1 MMRNKNIESLRGIAI
16 LLLLF
21 YHFTVS
27 LTVFKSIQ
35 MIMVNEA
42 FCQFAMITFFMIS
55 GYGTF
60 LHYQRRENRGD
71 KIRGLD
77 YIKQRFHKIAPAYY
91 VCLIFVLL
99 FTTAGAYISRDGFKS
114 IIVYAFLVQNLV
126 PSMSGDING
135 VTWTIAL
142 FMQFYLISYPV
153 YKTVKKWGWKSY
165 PLFLVVSLCI
175 NKVLCGIVTT
185 NGAPE
190 VYYVIASIR
199 QIFTTIDIFAFGMI
213 CGSLMD
219 KHLFESVRKEVALIS
234 AAMIF
239 LVSVGLFVKASFIVG
254 GIWGDGFKY
263 YAWKPAVSA
272 AIGCIILLIAPC
284 KVAYQS
290 WIGKGIQFV
299 AKVEYNTYLWHM
311 ILFANLKNTSV
322 LFNEL
327 AQKTALGTAL
337 GLMVVAIAVGYVGT
351 KLSNSR

>member
-27 LTVFKSIQ
+27 LTAFNSIH
-35 MIMVNEA
+35 MIMVNEVL
-42 FCQFAMITFFMIS
+42 CQFAMITFFMIS

-60 LHYQRRENRGD
+60 LHYQRRENCGN

-99 FTTAGAYISRDGFKS
+99 FTTDSAYISRDGFKS
-114 IIVYAFLVQNLV
+114 IIVYACLLQNLV

-142 FMQFYLISYPV
+142 LMQFYLISYPV
-153 YKTVKKWGWKSY
+153 YRIVKKWGWKSY
-165 PLFLVVSLCI
+165 PLFLIFSLCI

-213 CGSLMD
+213 CGGLTD
-219 KHLFESVRKEVALIS
+219 KHLFEKVRKEVALTG

-254 GIWGDGFKY
+254 GMWGG
-263 YAWKPAVSA
+263 WV
-272 AIGCIILLIAPC
+272 
-284 KVAYQS
+284 
-290 WIGKGIQFV
+290 
-299 AKVEYNTYLWHM
+299 
-311 ILFANLKNTSV
+311 
-322 LFNEL
+322 
-327 AQKTALGTAL
+327 
-337 GLMVVAIAVGYVGT
+337 
-351 KLSNSR
+351 